1 MQIKNTIFKK
11 GRSKNKRKRVPQW
24 RKRIR
29 QNYSPK
35 KCNTFFLVTTFILMP
50 LLLQAREFDLY
61 PVLTG
66 RKEHDL
72 YAAGKEKRE
81 QDSYV
86 IPTIQMEFESFTIQ
100 TGSFLAFES
109 AQKHFDSIVQTLD
122 EKGLAHL
129 RIEKIGKYYA
139 VRLGKFKDRI
149 SAENYVQTIEPELPG
164 SIVLRAR
171 VHDERIIDIYTAYAL
186 NVNIE
191 PETPSLSP
199 VTPEESENE
208 ELPEE
213 RAPNNGS
220 EEPPEIVQNSN
231 TSDSSHTAETETANI
246 VSDVPDQNVQSE
258 IPPPVTSEQAQKV
271 ELQKKPYAADEK
283 SFLEKIKGRV
293 YVSDYYSVDG
303 GDYNFH
309 ILTARLN
316 VYKLEEKK
324 PGIFFE
330 FDGRA
335 RKKIFNGDL
344 RANVP
349 EYKISEVWLGYV
361 FPGQKWK
368 AIAGRQYINQL
379 YNTYLDG
386 LNVNY
391 SFKEGLGVGV
401 FGGLAPDK
409 YDDSFSTKFR
419 SAGIYGFLDRTD
431 HKISLGYENLTYD
444 GETDREYFSI
454 RVYSKLDKKF
464 RLNALSSVTKNQ
476 ITNKPEMEN
485 ANVNLLYSHSRKLR
499 FNVFFNYYRTIKYF
513 ESSKYYFEFSDL
525 SDSYFLDNN
534 SQTRTGARVD
544 YKILKGLKIYAS
556 TSYQK
561 RTLDNEDAIRFT
573 GGIRKYDIYG
583 FDLSARY
590 TYLDGYSSKSSEY
603 NIELHRNIMK
613 KFDVSAYVSREEEKL
628 NLENAFTSGAFTY
641 GGSLYWPITKKI
653 FLSMFVE
660 RIDEEDYEN
669 TSFFS
674 QLGYKF

>member
-1 MQIKNTIFKK
+1 MQTKNIIFRQ
-11 GRSKNKRKRVPQW
+11 GSSKYKRKRVPHW

-29 QNYSPK
+29 KSYSPM
-35 KCNTFFLVTTFILMP
+35 KCNTLFLLTIFILMP
-50 LLLQAREFDLY
+50 LLLQAREFDFY
-61 PVLTG
+61 RVATG
-66 RKEHDL
+66 RNERDL
-72 YAAGKEKRE
+72 YALRTEKKEQGYYEIQAIQKE
-81 QDSYV
+81 IESY
-86 IPTIQMEFESFTIQ
+86 TIQ
-100 TGSFLAFES
+100 TGSFIAIETAEQQF
-109 AQKHFDSIVQTLD
+109 KSIVQALD
-122 EKGLAHL
+122 EKTLEYL

-139 VRLGKFKDRI
+139 VRLGKFEDHITATKYI
-149 SAENYVQTIEPELPG
+149 QAIEPQLPG

-171 VHDERIIDIYTAYAL
+171 IHDERIIHLYTKNL
-186 NVNIE
+186 LTVDIE
-191 PETPSLSP
+191 PETTPFSP
-199 VTPEESENE
+199 VTPEETGNGELSENSA
-208 ELPEE
+208 PEQ
-213 RAPNNGS
+213 NTKD
-220 EEPPEIVQNSN
+220 EPP
-231 TSDSSHTAETETANI
+231 
-246 VSDVPDQNVQSE
+246 
-258 IPPPVTSEQAQKV
+258 PPAKPGNAQKV
-271 ELQKKPYAADEK
+271 ELFKKPEPVDEK
-283 SFLEKIKGRV
+283 SFIEKVKGRV
-293 YVSDYYSVDG
+293 YASDYYSVDG
-303 GDYNFH
+303 SNYTFH

-324 PGIFFE
+324 PGIFFK

-361 FPGQKWK
+361 FPGQKWQ

-386 LNVNY
+386 LNINY

-431 HKISLGYENLTYD
+431 HKISLGYENLTYN

-454 RVYSKLDKKF
+454 RAYSKLNKKF

-476 ITNKPEMEN
+476 ITDKLEMEN
-485 ANVNLLYSHSRKLR
+485 ANANLLYSHSRKLR

-544 YKILKGLKIYAS
+544 YKIIKGLKIYAS

-561 RTLDNEDAIRFT
+561 RTIDNEDAIRFT

-603 NIELHRNIMK
+603 NIELYRNIMK

-628 NLENAFTSGAFTY
+628 DLENAFTSGAFTY

-653 FLSMFVE
+653 FLSMFAE
-660 RIDEEDYEN
+660 RIDEEDYKN